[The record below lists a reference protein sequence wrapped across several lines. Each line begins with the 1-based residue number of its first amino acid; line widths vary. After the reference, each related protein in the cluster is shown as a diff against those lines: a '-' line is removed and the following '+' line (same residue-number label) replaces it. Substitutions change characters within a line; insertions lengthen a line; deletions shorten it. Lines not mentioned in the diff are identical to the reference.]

1 MTNGTITQRVST
13 LIGQIMQKLSIIKFK
28 PKPECFEE
36 FTANITAFNE
46 TKHRIFHLMQSSDEL
61 HAIVIRNSEILA
73 QDAADGVNWL
83 DGQRHLLQEFDAI
96 NRHTI
101 ALSGDL
107 LHSTIE

>member
-1 MTNGTITQRVST
+1 
-13 LIGQIMQKLSIIKFK
+13 
-28 PKPECFEE
+28 
-36 FTANITAFNE
+36 
-46 TKHRIFHLMQSSDEL
+46 MQSEDEL
-61 HAIVIRNSEILA
+61 HAIVIRDAEILT

-107 LHSTIE
+107 LHSSIE

>member
-1 MTNGTITQRVST
+1 
-13 LIGQIMQKLSIIKFK
+13 MQKLSIIKFK

-73 QDAADGVNWL
+73 QDAADDGFDGFLPSHTEKAETLPLYKEGETNPLNPSNPFASPLDDVFDPDNW
-83 DGQRHLLQEFDAI
+83 A
-96 NRHTI
+96 
-101 ALSGDL
+101 
-107 LHSTIE
+107 

>member
-1 MTNGTITQRVST
+1 MNNGIITQRVLT
-13 LIGQIMQKLSIIKFK
+13 LIGKFMQKLSIIRFK
-28 PKPECFEE
+28 PKPECFED
-36 FTANITAFNE
+36 FVANITAFNE
-46 TKHRIFHLMQSSDEL
+46 TKHRIFHLMQSGDEL
-61 HAIVIRNSEILA
+61 YAIVIRNSEILT

-107 LHSTIE
+107 LHSTVE

>member
-1 MTNGTITQRVST
+1 
-13 LIGQIMQKLSIIKFK
+13 MQKLSIIRFK
-28 PKPECFEE
+28 PKPEYFNE
-36 FTANITAFNE
+36 FIDNITAFNGS
-46 TKHRIFHLMQSSDEL
+46 KHRIFHLMRSGDEL
-61 HAIVIRNSEILA
+61 HAIVIRNSEILT

-107 LHSTIE
+107 IHSTIE

>member
-1 MTNGTITQRVST
+1 
-13 LIGQIMQKLSIIKFK
+13 MQKLSIIRFK
-28 PKPECFEE
+28 PKPECTDE
-36 FTANITAFNE
+36 FVASITAFNGS
-46 TKHRIFHLMQSSDEL
+46 KHRIFHLMQSEDEL
-61 HAIVIRNSEILA
+61 HAIVIRDAEILT

-107 LHSTIE
+107 LHSSIE

>member
-1 MTNGTITQRVST
+1 
-13 LIGQIMQKLSIIKFK
+13 MQKLSIIRFK
-28 PKPECFEE
+28 PKPECFDE
-36 FTANITAFNE
+36 FVSSITAFNGS
-46 TKHRIFHLMQSSDEL
+46 KHRIFHLMQSGDEL
-61 HAIVIRNSEILA
+61 HAIVIRNSEILT

-107 LHSTIE
+107 IHSTVE

>member
-1 MTNGTITQRVST
+1 MTNGIINQRVST
-13 LIGQIMQKLSIIKFK
+13 LIGKIMKKLSIIRFK
-28 PKPECFEE
+28 PKPEHFED
-36 FTANITAFNE
+36 FVANITAFNE
-46 TKHRIFHLMQSSDEL
+46 TKHRIFHLMQSGDEL
-61 HAIVIRNSEILA
+61 HVIVIRNSEILT

-107 LHSTIE
+107 LHSTVE

>member
-1 MTNGTITQRVST
+1 
-13 LIGQIMQKLSIIKFK
+13 MQKLSIIRFK
-28 PKPECFEE
+28 PKPECFDE
-36 FTANITAFNE
+36 FVASITVFNGS
-46 TKHRIFHLMQSSDEL
+46 KYRIFHLMQSEDEL
-61 HAIVIRNSEILA
+61 HAIVIRDAEILT

-107 LHSTIE
+107 LHSSIE

>member
-1 MTNGTITQRVST
+1 
-13 LIGQIMQKLSIIKFK
+13 MQKLSIIRFK
-28 PKPECFEE
+28 PKPDCFDE
-36 FTANITAFNE
+36 FVASITAFNGS
-46 TKHRIFHLMQSSDEL
+46 KHRTFHLMRSGDEL
-61 HAIVIRNSEILA
+61 HAIVIRNSEILT

-107 LHSTIE
+107 IHSTVE

>member
-1 MTNGTITQRVST
+1 
-13 LIGQIMQKLSIIKFK
+13 MQKLSIIRFK
-28 PKPECFEE
+28 PKRECFDE
-36 FTANITAFNE
+36 FVANITAFNGS
-46 TKHRIFHLMQSSDEL
+46 KHRIFHLMRSGDEL
-61 HAIVIRNSEILA
+61 HAIVIRNSEILT

-107 LHSTIE
+107 IHSTIE

>member
-1 MTNGTITQRVST
+1 
-13 LIGQIMQKLSIIKFK
+13 
-28 PKPECFEE
+28 
-36 FTANITAFNE
+36 
-46 TKHRIFHLMQSSDEL
+46 MQSEDEL
-61 HAIVIRNSEILA
+61 HAIVIRDAAILT

-107 LHSTIE
+107 LHSSIE

>member
-1 MTNGTITQRVST
+1 
-13 LIGQIMQKLSIIKFK
+13 MQKLSIIRFK
-28 PKPECFEE
+28 PKPECFDE
-36 FTANITAFNE
+36 FVASITAFHGS
-46 TKHRIFHLMQSSDEL
+46 KHRTFHLMRSGDEL
-61 HAIVIRNSEILA
+61 HAIVIRNSEILT

-107 LHSTIE
+107 IHSTIE

>member
-1 MTNGTITQRVST
+1 
-13 LIGQIMQKLSIIKFK
+13 MQKLSIIRFK
-28 PKPECFEE
+28 PKPECFDE
-36 FTANITAFNE
+36 FVAGITAFNGS
-46 TKHRIFHLMQSSDEL
+46 KHRIFHLMRSGDEL
-61 HAIVIRNSEILA
+61 HAIVIRNSEILT

-107 LHSTIE
+107 IHSTVE

>member
-1 MTNGTITQRVST
+1 
-13 LIGQIMQKLSIIKFK
+13 MQKLSIIRFK
-28 PKPECFEE
+28 PKSECFDE
-36 FTANITAFNE
+36 FVASITAFNGS
-46 TKHRIFHLMQSSDEL
+46 KHRIFHLMRSGDEL
-61 HAIVIRNSEILA
+61 HAIVIRNSEILT

-107 LHSTIE
+107 IHSTIE